1 MKDFYDA
8 YYFLNNL
15 KNEIDMNIL
24 KEAIKN
30 TFIKRDSFEYLNDY
44 EKIIISIKSNEKI
57 KNLWQIYSNK
67 YKYANNINIEKI
79 LDMLLKVI
87 NELNV
92 ETIAV

>member
-1 MKDFYDA
+1 MKDFYDV

>member
-1 MKDFYDA
+1 MKDFYDV

-67 YKYANNINIEKI
+67 YANNINIEKI

>member
-1 MKDFYDA
+1 MKDFYDV

-44 EKIIISIKSNEKI
+44 EKKIISIKSNEKI